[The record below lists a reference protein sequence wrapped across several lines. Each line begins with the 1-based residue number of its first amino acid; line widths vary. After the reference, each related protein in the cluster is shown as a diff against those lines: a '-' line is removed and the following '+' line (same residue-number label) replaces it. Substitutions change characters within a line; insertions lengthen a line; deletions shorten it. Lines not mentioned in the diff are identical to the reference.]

1 MKIRDVSYHVEIE
14 GKGEPLVFLHGF
26 TGSSLSWQHLINVFR
41 HHQLIFI
48 DILGHG
54 KTDHPSD
61 PARYKMEE
69 VVWDIVEILNQLAIE
84 KASIVGYS
92 MGGRLALSLAAL
104 HRHRVQKLVLESSSP
119 GLKTNEERD
128 QRIKSDQVL
137 ANEIVAGGISSFVD
151 KWEKIPLF
159 SSQMTL
165 SDEQKK
171 KMRNQRLM
179 NSEIG
184 LANSLLG
191 MGTGSQPSWWDE
203 LPNINIPTLLLCG
216 EWDQK
221 FCEIAKRMH
230 ELFPISVLKEI
241 NLAGHAI
248 HVEQPRIFG
257 KIVNEFLNG
266 DYSLN

>member
-1 MKIRDVSYHVEIE
+1 MKIRDVSYHVEIV

-26 TGSSLSWQHLINVFR
+26 TGSSLSWRHLIDELG

-61 PARYKMEE
+61 STRYKMEE
-69 VVWDIVEILNQLAIE
+69 VVEDIIEIFNCLSIE
-84 KASIVGYS
+84 KAHIVGYS

-104 HRHRVQKLVLESSSP
+104 YPHRVKKLVLESSSP
-119 GLKTNEERD
+119 GLKTDEERNH
-128 QRIKSDQVL
+128 RIQSDQAL
-137 ANEIVAGGISSFVD
+137 ADEIIVGGISSFVD

-159 SSQMTL
+159 ASQMTL
-165 SDEQKK
+165 SDQQKK
-171 KMRNQRLM
+171 KLREQRLL
-179 NSEIG
+179 NSEVG

-191 MGTGSQPSWWDE
+191 MGTGSQPSWWDV
-203 LPNINIPTLLLCG
+203 LPNINVPILLLCG
-216 EWDQK
+216 ELDQK

-230 ELFPISVLKEI
+230 ELLPFSVLIEI
-241 NLAGHAI
+241 NQAGHAI

-257 KIVNEFLNG
+257 KIVNGFLNE
-266 DYSLN
+266 DYS